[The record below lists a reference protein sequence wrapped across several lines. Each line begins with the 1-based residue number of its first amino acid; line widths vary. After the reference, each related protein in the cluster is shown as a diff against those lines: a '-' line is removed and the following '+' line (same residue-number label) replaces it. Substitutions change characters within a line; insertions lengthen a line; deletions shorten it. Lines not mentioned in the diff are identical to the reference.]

1 MAIKTYLQ
9 AISDGL
15 REEMRRDERVFVI
28 GEDVGVYGGAF
39 KVTQGFQAE
48 FGPWRVLDAPLA
60 ETAIVGACTGA
71 SMMGLRPVA
80 EMQFADFISCAWDH
94 LVDRRRQAA
103 LPHRRARCRSWCA
116 ARPAAASPAGR
127 STRRTRSRRSRT
139 SPA

>member
-1 MAIKTYLQ
+1 MASGPCRKISTPRITGNGLAIKTYLQ

-71 SMMGLRPVA
+71 R
-80 EMQFADFISCAWDH
+80 
-94 LVDRRRQAA
+94 
-103 LPHRRARCRSWCA
+103 
-116 ARPAAASPAGR
+116 
-127 STRRTRSRRSRT
+127 
-139 SPA
+139 

>member
-48 FGPWRVLDAPLA
+48 FGEWRGVDPPPPPAA
-60 ETAIVGACTGA
+60 VGGA
-71 SMMGLRPVA
+71 RPRAGPRGGRPRGGREVA
-80 EMQFADFISCAWDH
+80 GFISCAGG
-94 LVDRRRQAA
+94 
-103 LPHRRARCRSWCA
+103 P
-116 ARPAAASPAGR
+116 PP
-127 STRRTRSRRSRT
+127 
-139 SPA
+139 PPP